1 MQFISRNDRCQK
13 TSVFGIAITTPLY
26 ADQVLTTEKPA
37 DNVYALVG
45 PITNRIP

>member
-1 MQFISRNDRCQK
+1 MLRSLLFLLA
-13 TSVFGIAITTPLY
+13 GLLITTPLY